1 MTSEFHMSSS
11 EEPWRN
17 VVFYKGNVYNPT
29 LFFGT
34 YATWSHTYT
43 AAETHLNTLREQ
55 IHEYEEGTGGQ
66 WEYYKKIVNP
76 YELIYTQKKY
86 PAFPDS
92 VCLLHPLSRSYFKMI
107 EMLTVSDFFKAMERE
122 PRIRTAH
129 VCEGPGG
136 FIEAILEEATKR
148 SKSVTQM
155 TAMTLRPNQPNVP
168 GWKRAVTFLR
178 KSRQVQV
185 TYGADNTGDITK
197 IPNQDAFITSV
208 GQKVHIFTSDG
219 GFDFSTDYLSQERFV
234 FPLLLS
240 SMRLAFE
247 VLADGGFFVMK
258 FFDIYHRGTADLI
271 FYLSCFF
278 QSWTLYKPATSRP
291 CNPEQYFIGRGFK
304 GASEEVKAQLKNW
317 CANQMLG
324 FVQSS
329 LYGGEYP
336 TEFTEHIGNCQNEII
351 VEQTHYLNRV
361 FDVIRSANDTNISDL
376 LQKHEYMSYQWCKMF
391 GVPIYP
397 ARARSIEVS
406 HSGQRV
412 AGPQ

>member
-1 MTSEFHMSSS
+1 MSTSEQ
-11 EEPWRN
+11 PWRN

-34 YATWSHTYT
+34 YDTWKHQYT
-43 AAETHLNTLREQ
+43 TDQTSLNVLREQ
-55 IHEYEEGTGGQ
+55 IREYEEGNDGQ

-76 YELIYTQKKY
+76 YELVYTQRKY
-86 PAFPDS
+86 TSFPES
-92 VCLLHPLSRSYFKMI
+92 VCILHPLSRSYFKMI

-122 PRIRTAH
+122 TRLRTAH

-148 SKSVTQM
+148 TKPVTQM

-168 GWKRAVTFLR
+168 GWKRAATFLR
-178 KSRQVQV
+178 KSRQVRV

-197 IPNQDAFITSV
+197 IPNQDEFIGSV
-208 GQKVHIFTSDG
+208 GDQKVHIFTSDG

-240 SMRLAFE
+240 STRLAFE

-258 FFDIYHRGTADLI
+258 FFDIYHKGTQDLI
-271 FYLSCFF
+271 YYLSCFF

-304 GASEEVKAQLKNW
+304 GATDDVKAQLKNW
-317 CANQMLG
+317 CAHGMLG
-324 FVQSS
+324 FVQNSV
-329 LYGGEYP
+329 YGGEYP
-336 TEFTEHIGNCQNEII
+336 AEFK
-351 VEQTHYLNRV
+351 EQLDHFQRTILLEQAHYLQQV
-361 FDVIRSANDTNISDL
+361 FNVIREENDAHIQEL
-376 LQKHEYMSYQWCKMF
+376 LRKHEYMSYQWCRSF

-397 ARARSIEVS
+397 ARARSIEAS
-406 HSGQRV
+406 QSGQRGV
-412 AGPQ
+412 FQQ

>member
-1 MTSEFHMSSS
+1 MSTSEQ
-11 EEPWRN
+11 PWRN

-29 LFFGT
+29 LFFGK
-34 YATWSHTYT
+34 YDTWAHTT
-43 AAETHLNTLREQ
+43 TDAEQHLNELREQ
-55 IHEYEEGTGGQ
+55 IHEYEEGTEGQ

-107 EMLTVSDFFKAMERE
+107 EMLSVSDFFKAVERE
-122 PRIRTAH
+122 PRLRTAH

-148 SKSVTQM
+148 SKAVTQM

-178 KSRQVQV
+178 KSRQVRV

-197 IPNQDAFITSV
+197 IPNQDDFITTV
-208 GQKVHIFTSDG
+208 DQKVHIFTSDG
-219 GFDFSTDYLSQERFV
+219 GFDFSMDYLSQERFV

-240 SMRLAFE
+240 STRLAFE

-258 FFDIYHRGTADLI
+258 FFDIYHKGTSDLI
-271 FYLSCFF
+271 YYLSCFF

-304 GASEEVKAQLKNW
+304 GASDEVKAQLKNW
-317 CANQMLG
+317 CAHQMLG
-324 FVQSS
+324 FVQNE
-329 LYGGEYP
+329 LYDGAYSP
-336 TEFTEHIGNCQNEII
+336 EFVEHLQRSHDNII
-351 VEQTHYLNRV
+351 TEQTHYLKRV
-361 FDVIRSANDTNISDL
+361 YDVIRESNEESIHDL
-376 LQKHEYMSYQWCKMF
+376 LQKHEYMSYQWCKSF

-397 ARARSIEVS
+397 ARARSIEGS
-406 HSGQRV
+406 HSGQRG